1 MEHRSSAVHLARTRS
16 GVELP
21 VIDVTNPAFAVGDAE
36 LARATRAFGR
46 QPWRWLPA
54 PLRNALFRRLL
65 RGSLLGGAAVRAR
78 GTYLAGL
85 DTYLLKLGDRITAVS
100 PHPADRHIAASL
112 PALCLR
118 LRLLDVARLMA
129 LPPGPV
135 RMVNIG
141 GGTAIDSLNA
151 LLVAGHHGPARIDV
165 LDLDEEG
172 PAFGAAAA
180 ATFPGLQIDF
190 RHRRH
195 DWRDPAALAS
205 ILAEAPVTV
214 VSSEGALFEYGSDE
228 EISGNL
234 RVLGGVPRVV
244 GSVTRAGPL
253 TDQLIAA
260 GGAAIRPR
268 SLDAFTALARDAG
281 WTLERSIDRPFSH
294 QVALRP
300 S

>member
-1 MEHRSSAVHLARTRS
+1 MGHQSSAVRFARTRS

-21 VIDVTNPAFAVGDAE
+21 VIDVTNPAFAVSDGA

-65 RGSLLGGAAVRAR
+65 RGSLLGRAAVRAR

-85 DTYLLKLGDRITAVS
+85 DTSLLNPGDQTPPVA
-100 PHPADRHIAASL
+100 PPPAARHIAASL

-118 LRLLDVARLMA
+118 LRLLDVARLMS

-151 LLVAGHHGPARIDV
+151 LLVAGHRGPARIDL
-165 LDLDEEG
+165 LDPDEEG
-172 PAFGAAAA
+172 PAYGAAAA
-180 ATFPGLQIDF
+180 AAIGGVEL
-190 RHRRH
+190 RHRPY
-195 DWRDPAALAS
+195 DWRDPSVLTEV
-205 ILAEAPVTV
+205 LAEGPVTV

-228 EISGNL
+228 EIAANL
-234 RVLGGVPRVV
+234 RALRGVPRVV
-244 GSVTRAGPL
+244 GSVTRSGPA
-253 TDQLIAA
+253 TDRLLAS
-260 GGAAIRPR
+260 GGPAIRPR
-268 SLDAFTALARDAG
+268 
-281 WTLERSIDRPFSH
+281 TLE
-294 QVALRP
+294 
-300 S
+300 